1 MEATDFTESFLK
13 EILEQN
19 VLASISGDLVAFFE
33 SYVTGFFSYA
43 LIKFLTN
50 LLKNTC

>member
-13 EILEQN
+13 KFLEQN
-19 VLASISGDLVAFFE
+19 VLASISSHLVVFFE
-33 SYVTGFFSYA
+33 SYVTGFFSSA
-43 LIKFLTN
+43 LIKFLAN